1 MASFIAKKLVVLIIV
16 VVCSYDV
23 LPQNDDRW
31 LIVDELG
38 RASND
43 DLLAHVD
50 KFQQIILNRNDV
62 DALVVLYG
70 PRTAQYLNQ
79 RRIEGCNLIR
89 KHPQNILKFVFG
101 PEEHEARI
109 KFYLV
114 ARDANIR
121 IDAPDY
127 KLIDLR
133 RPIELNSAFA
143 TDEFCPLHFDLD
155 WYAHFM
161 TANPSIRGKV
171 VVDSSQ
177 KEFIRRISGY
187 RKELEKLGISPSR
200 IKFFRRH
207 FIHER
212 DEQWWLI
219 PQAKK

>member
-1 MASFIAKKLVVLIIV
+1 
-16 VVCSYDV
+16 
-23 LPQNDDRW
+23 
-31 LIVDELG
+31 
-38 RASND
+38 
-43 DLLAHVD
+43 
-50 KFQQIILNRNDV
+50 
-62 DALVVLYG
+62 
-70 PRTAQYLNQ
+70 
-79 RRIEGCNLIR
+79 LIR

-127 KLIDLR
+127 KLIDLK

-200 IKFFRRH
+200 
-207 FIHER
+207 
-212 DEQWWLI
+212 
-219 PQAKK
+219 